1 MAAQKHRHPSV
12 AYQSA
17 SVIHGRSKEPLFGET
32 SMNRIA
38 VALASGCILLSA
50 ASAGAQDKPDMS
62 HVDAVTAYVTE
73 HVKPWLS
80 DPALIEAINA
90 ATEKHNRLNYDEIR
104 QLDQDWKD
112 KKPIV
117 EETMNN
123 DTSAMLKEKMAE
135 TPAITEIF
143 VMDAQGFNVG
153 QTGETSDYY
162 QADEAKWQKTYPV
175 GVPTRSSST
184 WPRKTAARRSRR
196 RASRSRISRARWSGP
211 SRSASTSAC

>member
-1 MAAQKHRHPSV
+1 
-12 AYQSA
+12 
-17 SVIHGRSKEPLFGET
+17 
-32 SMNRIA
+32 MNRIA
-38 VALASGCILLSA
+38 VALASGCILLGA

-90 ATEKHNRLNYDEIR
+90 ATGKHNRLNYDEIR

-175 GVPTRSSST
+175 GPDAIFVDVAEEDGGKKIAQASLAVADSSGKVVGAVT
-184 WPRKTAARRSRR
+184 VGVDIGMLK
-196 RASRSRISRARWSGP
+196 
-211 SRSASTSAC
+211 